1 MVTNSMLPEK
11 ALNVR
16 LFKVGKCSKSAPRN
30 KYCKSTATTLIL
42 NYLKSLFFL
51 VLVARMMI
59 TSIPF
64 IIPNNVS
71 VIPNSLM
78 FLLKERF
85 LRETR
90 GGEADSLAP
99 VQLIH
104 IPVKVASNLA
114 SAVRPSGICQ
124 LPSVLCS

>member
-1 MVTNSMLPEK
+1 
-11 ALNVR
+11 
-16 LFKVGKCSKSAPRN
+16 
-30 KYCKSTATTLIL
+30 
-42 NYLKSLFFL
+42 
-51 VLVARMMI
+51 MMI

-90 GGEADSLAP
+90 GGEADSLAL